1 MYDANKVVALPLC
14 DEALNYCTSTA
25 LVKSAFIEFRREN
38 IFRYEGQKKQK
49 LARMTLQIEE
59 RKFIG
64 RLLHFIMKEK
74 QS

>member
-1 MYDANKVVALPLC
+1 VYDANKVVAPPLC

-25 LVKSAFIEFRREN
+25 LVKSTFIEFWRGY

-59 RKFIG
+59 
-64 RLLHFIMKEK
+64 
-74 QS
+74 